1 MKNKV
6 IVSLV
11 IPICVIFS
19 NIRNQRGVGE
29 GGQISKNLTNKSDW
43 WGSLLPLISF
53 SHSKAIFLLITT
65 VSVLFYWIGISLILS
80 KHKMESLKLFLFL
93 ILSTFGAI
101 FAAQNIRDA
110 LLFSLAILTIGCF
123 ERISILHSTKTYLIP
138 VFILILLTT
147 FKYVTAIPICLM
159 LIYKY
164 LSKNFKKPTLQIFF
178 TLIFTFFIGV
188 SGIILDKSIAKVF
201 SLEKSF
207 PEQQVMYQDLASFYC
222 WSQDKYTRNL
232 ALEGLKYGLNSF
244 SEPQNICL
252 MHRPNAWVYLVG
264 PGKFGNQEF
273 IPPLKQLTSTDAK
286 SFRGLRSGWLKTIIS
301 DPVDYI
307 QFKLIFAT
315 QILTVGNP
323 FHFPTN
329 PDEMLIGQNHN
340 QIFKISNFIWFP
352 LEKLSE
358 LIGYSYF
365 FSTFFLLMVI
375 IVGLCT
381 KNNIWRKSFLLKLL
395 AINIFNITILSI
407 AYVSDEARYI
417 FPFVFINYLLLL
429 VTAKLNLGRLKKL
442 KNAPYSHTN

>member
-1 MKNKV
+1 MRNKV
-6 IVSLV
+6 ISSLV

-29 GGQISKNLTNKSDW
+29 GGQISKNLTDKTDW

-53 SHSKAIFLLITT
+53 SNSKSIFLFITSA
-65 VSVLFYWIGISLILS
+65 SVVFYWIGISLILL
-80 KHKMESLKLFLFL
+80 KYKMENIKLFLFL
-93 ILSTFGAI
+93 FLSTFGAV

-123 ERISILHSTKTYLIP
+123 ERISILHSTKTYVIP

-164 LSKNFKKPTLQIFF
+164 LGKNFKKPALQIFF

-188 SGIILDKSIAKVF
+188 SGILLDKSIAKVV

-222 WSQDKYTRNL
+222 WSQDKHTRNL
-232 ALEGLKYGLNSF
+232 AMEGLKYGLNSF
-244 SEPQNICL
+244 GEPQNICL
-252 MHRPNAWVYLVG
+252 MHRPNAWVYLIG
-264 PGKFGNQEF
+264 PGEFGNQEF
-273 IPPLKQLTSTDAK
+273 TPPLKQLTSTDANY
-286 SFRGLRSGWLKTIIS
+286 FRGLRSGWLKTIIS

-329 PDEMLIGQNHN
+329 PNGILLSQNQN
-340 QIFKISNFIWFP
+340 PISKISNFIWLP
-352 LEKLSE
+352 LEKMSE

-365 FSTFFLLMVI
+365 FSTFLLLLFI
-375 IVGLCT
+375 TVGLCT

-395 AINIFNITILSI
+395 AMNFLNMAILSI

-429 VTAKLNLGRLKKL
+429 VTAKVKL
-442 KNAPYSHTN
+442 ERQKTQ